1 MAWPGS
7 GLKLSTIIRIKGND
21 MVEVNKIDGDLIVSK
36 AKIAIVVGRFNGFIV
51 ESLLSAALD
60 TLQRAGIDSKD
71 ITVSH
76 VPGALEIPLL
86 VQKYA
91 AGGKHDAVIALGA
104 VIRGAT
110 PHFDIVAGESAKALA
125 SLALQHSLPVINGVL
140 TTDTIEQAIERAGTK
155 AGNKGA
161 DAAMGAMEMIS
172 LIRKIK

>member
-1 MAWPGS
+1 MA
-7 GLKLSTIIRIKGND
+7 
-21 MVEVNKIDGDLIVSK
+21 EVNKIDGDLVVSK

-60 TLQRAGIDSKD
+60 TLQRAGIDAND

-86 VQKYA
+86 VQKFA
-91 AGGKHDAVIALGA
+91 ASGKHDAVIALGA

-110 PHFDIVAGESAKALA
+110 PHFDYVAGECAKALA
-125 SLALQHSLPVINGVL
+125 SLALTHSLPVINAVL

-161 DAAMGAMEMIS
+161 DAAMSAMEMIS
-172 LIRKIK
+172 LLRKIK

>member
-1 MAWPGS
+1 MTDA
-7 GLKLSTIIRIKGND
+7 I
-21 MVEVNKIDGDLIVSK
+21 KIDGDLTVDK
-36 AKIAIVVGRFNGFIV
+36 AKIAIVVGRFNGFIA

-60 TLQRAGIDSKD
+60 TLQRAGIVAGD

-76 VPGALEIPLL
+76 VPGALEIPLV

-104 VIRGAT
+104 VIRGST
-110 PHFDIVAGESAKALA
+110 PHFDIVAGESAKALS
-125 SLALQHSLPVINGVL
+125 SLALAHSLPVVNAIL

-161 DAAMGAMEMIS
+161 DAAMSAMEMIS
-172 LIRKIK
+172 LLRKIK

>member
-1 MAWPGS
+1 MADAN
-7 GLKLSTIIRIKGND
+7 R
-21 MVEVNKIDGDLIVSK
+21 IDGDLTVSK

-60 TLQRAGIDSKD
+60 TLQRAGIAAQD
-71 ITVSH
+71 ISVSH
-76 VPGALEIPLL
+76 VPGALEIPLV
-86 VQKYA
+86 VQRYA

-110 PHFDIVAGESAKALA
+110 PHFDLVAGESAKALSA
-125 SLALQHSLPVINGVL
+125 LALAHSLPVINAVL

-161 DAAMGAMEMIS
+161 DAAMSAMEMIS
-172 LIRKIK
+172 LLRKLEKTAGK

>member
-1 MAWPGS
+1 MTDAN
-7 GLKLSTIIRIKGND
+7 R
-21 MVEVNKIDGDLIVSK
+21 VEGDLTVDK

-60 TLQRAGIDSKD
+60 TLQRAGINPKD

-76 VPGALEIPLL
+76 VPGALEIPLV

-91 AGGKHDAVIALGA
+91 SGGKHDAVIALGA

-110 PHFDIVAGESAKALA
+110 PHFDLVAGESAKALSSL
-125 SLALQHSLPVINGVL
+125 SLAHSIPVMNAIL

-172 LIRKIK
+172 LMRKIK

>member
-1 MAWPGS
+1 MADAN
-7 GLKLSTIIRIKGND
+7 R
-21 MVEVNKIDGDLIVSK
+21 IDGDLTVSK

-60 TLQRAGIDSKD
+60 TLQRAGIAAQD
-71 ITVSH
+71 ISVSH
-76 VPGALEIPLL
+76 VPGALEIPLV
-86 VQKYA
+86 VQRYA

-110 PHFDIVAGESAKALA
+110 PHFDLVAGESAKALSA
-125 SLALQHSLPVINGVL
+125 LALAHSLPVINAVL

-161 DAAMGAMEMIS
+161 DAAMSAMEMIS
-172 LIRKIK
+172 LLRKLEKTPGK

>member
-1 MAWPGS
+1 MTDAS
-7 GLKLSTIIRIKGND
+7 R
-21 MVEVNKIDGDLIVSK
+21 IDGDLTVSK

-60 TLQRAGIDSKD
+60 TLQRAGIDGKD

-76 VPGALEIPLL
+76 VPGALEIPLA
-86 VQKYA
+86 VQTYA
-91 AGGKHDAVIALGA
+91 AAGKHDAVIALGA

-110 PHFDIVAGESAKALA
+110 PHFDIVAGESAKALSSL
-125 SLALQHSLPVINGVL
+125 SLAHSLPVINAIL

-161 DAAMGAMEMIS
+161 EAAMAMIETVNV
-172 LIRKIK
+172 LKAEDD

>member
-1 MAWPGS
+1 MA
-7 GLKLSTIIRIKGND
+7 D
-21 MVEVNKIDGDLIVSK
+21 NKRIDGDLVVSD
-36 AKIAIVVGRFNGFIV
+36 ARIAIAVGRFNGFIV

-60 TLQRAGIDSKD
+60 TLKRAGIKDAD

-86 VQKYA
+86 VQKFA
-91 AGGKHDAVIALGA
+91 ASGKYDAVIALGA

-125 SLALQHSLPVINGVL
+125 SLSLEHSLPIINAIL

-161 DAAMGAMEMIS
+161 DAAMSAMEMIS
-172 LIRKIK
+172 LLRKLG